1 MNTHD
6 TSNLS
11 SSPTSF
17 ILATGYVPQSE
28 PVHGAD
34 QERSASTGA
43 PAPGGAAAPFLDVDG
58 RNVPEK
64 KGQRPPW
71 SKKQWNIRRIVLDR
85 LRFWLLR
92 RYQCLW
98 VTLTS
103 APDSPKDRLRKDF
116 QTLRKRA
123 MRYFG
128 YDPIQ
133 YVCVDTI
140 EGHGVLHMIWAWRDP
155 DPKKKASFFIPFEWL
170 QEQWKDIH
178 GAFHVNVKRIRPGNA
193 SAKRLSRY
201 IVAQYC
207 GGQSG
212 LVRVSQSRQE
222 HSFPKMR
229 KALLHE
235 LRRMPERY
243 EEAHRLLSGLPTEEF
258 GKQFRGMHWA
268 TFRAAWDDLS
278 STLACE
284 AYGVKFAWVFNRLE
298 RV

>member
-1 MNTHD
+1 MN
-6 TSNLS
+6 
-11 SSPTSF
+11 SF
-17 ILATGYVPQSE
+17 EHTPQTEPARSDAADAQTAPQAQLADGCAV
-28 PVHGAD
+28 
-34 QERSASTGA
+34 
-43 PAPGGAAAPFLDVDG
+43 APFLDVDG
-58 RNVPEK
+58 RNVPNK

-71 SKKQWNIRRIVLDR
+71 TKKQWNISRIVLDR

-103 APDSPKDRLRKDF
+103 APGSPKDRLRKDF

-155 DPKKKASFFIPFEWL
+155 DPKKKASFYIPFEWL

-212 LVRVSQSRQE
+212 LVRVSQSRGE
-222 HSFPKMR
+222 FPITEMR
-229 KALLHE
+229 KALLNE
-235 LRRMPERY
+235 LRHMPERY
-243 EEAHRLLSGLPTEEF
+243 EAAKDLLHLSTEEF
-258 GKQFRGMHWA
+258 GKQFRGLFWA
-268 TFRAAWDDLS
+268 VFRAAWDE
-278 STLACE
+278 LAVSQTCE
-284 AYGVKFAWVFNRLE
+284 AFGIRFVWIGKRLE
-298 RV
+298 RL